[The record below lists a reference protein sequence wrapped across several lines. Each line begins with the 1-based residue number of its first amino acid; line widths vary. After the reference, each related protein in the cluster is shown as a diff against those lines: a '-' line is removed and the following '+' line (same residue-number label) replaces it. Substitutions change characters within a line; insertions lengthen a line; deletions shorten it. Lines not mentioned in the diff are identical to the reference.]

1 MVNFFSQFQ
10 GHCSQSHQVQ
20 NKSVLPLNEMEL

>member
-1 MVNFFSQFQ
+1 MFDFFSQFQ

-20 NKSVLPLNEMEL
+20 NKFVPPSNEMEL